1 MRPIA
6 LIALLML
13 SSGAWAIADTLTG
26 QSDATEYVTLPEGN
40 GSLYLSGDT
49 DETCSLEML
58 DGSSSPSPVALAEY
72 DDTAVAAGVSV
83 RLDFGAG
90 QKVRVSCTDTT
101 EATVSVEIWP
111 LRIMR
116 NGQWFYRFSKDYND
130 VHCPDGC
137 VLP

>member
-49 DETCSLEML
+49 DETCSLEMQ
-58 DGSSSPSPVALAEY
+58 DAGGDPVALAEY
-72 DDTAVAAGVSV
+72 DDTTVAAGVSV
-83 RLDFGAG
+83 RLDFGGG

-101 EATVSVEIWP
+101 EMTVSVEIWP
-111 LRIMR
+111 LREKVDNVWVER
-116 NGQWFYRFSKDYND
+116 
-130 VHCPDGC
+130 H
-137 VLP
+137 LP